1 MVAEKT
7 SFNWEISAEH
17 RWLRMPVAE
26 IASHKDLLIRLVRRD
41 FLAAYQQTILG
52 PLWIFLQPLLVTL
65 TYVAVFKSVI
75 GISTDNIPS
84 PLFYLLG
91 IILWNYFSESL
102 LNISTTYTSYAHIF
116 NKVYFPRIIAALSY
130 LLANGIR
137 LCIQLLLFLLLF
149 CVFLFTKGDISPG
162 MGILLVPVCLLL
174 LSGMSLGM
182 GLICA
187 SLTAKY
193 RDIQNLLS
201 FLLRILL
208 FISPVIYPLSIV
220 PGKFKPLLLINPLTP
235 VIEFCRYAFLGS
247 GYHNFIYLGYSAVFT
262 IGILLAG
269 IIFFNRRDGRIMD
282 VI

>member
-1 MVAEKT
+1 MVSEKT
-7 SFNWEISAEH
+7 TFNWEISAEH
-17 RWLRMPVAE
+17 RWLRMPFSE

-41 FLAAYQQTILG
+41 FLASYQQTILG
-52 PLWIFLQPLLVTL
+52 PLWIFLQPLLVTV

-75 GISTDNIPS
+75 GVSTDNIPS

-91 IILWNYFSESL
+91 IILWNYFSDSL
-102 LNISTTYTSYAHIF
+102 QNISTTYTSHAPIF
-116 NKVYFPRIIAALSY
+116 NKVYFPRIIVALSY

-137 LCIQLLLFLLLF
+137 LCIQMLLFLLLF
-149 CVFLFTKGDISPG
+149 CVFLFRKGNISPG

-174 LSGMSLGM
+174 LSGMSLGI

-220 PGKFKPLLLINPLTP
+220 PGKFKLLLLINPLTP

-247 GYHNFIYLGYSAVFT
+247 GYHNFIYLLYCAIFT
-262 IGILLAG
+262 VGILLAG